1 MRSREQL
8 LRYIDSRVV
17 DREPGG
23 YADVELQAAEV
34 TSHRLEIDELPWWV
48 SVRIGGEDEGSD
60 LPATFVPDRNESEWS
75 VEVEHVI
82 DEEAWP
88 AARPGED
95 YLDALAA
102 ELVDRSPADE
112 GVHFEGVEGPHTAP
126 QGTALWYRLRVSTP
140 DLGTAYRQVR
150 DLDREVRSV
159 LSEEAAD
166 EDQLYPLGEA
176 AEAED

>member
-8 LRYIDSRVV
+8 LRYIDSRVI

-23 YADVELQAAEV
+23 YADVELRAEEV
-34 TSHRLEIDELPWWV
+34 TAHRLEIDRLPWWV
-48 SVRIGGEDEGSD
+48 SLRIEGTEGEAE

-82 DEEAWP
+82 DDEAWP

-102 ELVDRSPADE
+102 ELVDRAPVDE
-112 GVHFEGVEGPHTAP
+112 GVRFEGVEGPHPAP
-126 QGTALWYRLRVSTP
+126 EGAAVWYRLRVSIP
-140 DLGTAYRQVR
+140 DLGSAYEEVRELDRQVR
-150 DLDREVRSV
+150 SALSEQAAAGTELYPVREVRAT
-159 LSEEAAD
+159 E
-166 EDQLYPLGEA
+166 G
-176 AEAED
+176 